1 MRALWDNRP
10 VATASRQTERSRQ
23 TDQKVAESA
32 ANAVRRDG
40 FDQMALTRVAADA
53 GYSSGV
59 IYARCDDRSELMVL
73 AWEKS
78 FWPSLAEV
86 LDAAFTAM
94 VTRDSDALDTALDLW
109 RERTSATTV
118 PDIGSAA
125 EVIVAARRD
134 EVVSEVIHADMAEL
148 MSRHGAGPDASGPVR
163 ELLVL
168 TAATLLGTALLNSAM
183 PEDTEI
189 RIDPKPLLQLFI
201 SGDQATVPASAAK
214 EDLAPVVIP
223 STGDEVRDALIN
235 ATEYV
240 IARSGVHRATV
251 SRIARRANISV
262 GAIYGL
268 YENKETLVLDCVSVV
283 HQPRAK
289 QDLAAWLRIGTE
301 DIRAAMSLNL
311 RQSLSDAHAQW
322 RNFRI
327 EYLVAARHSPA
338 LARLVEDFNVDTIE
352 GANASSPLKL
362 LRGIPS
368 RGTIVGLAVMAT
380 VDPTICRL
388 EWNWFPIG

>member
-1 MRALWDNRP
+1 MRALWDNRG
-10 VATASRQTERSRQ
+10 VATASKQTERSRQ

-86 LDAAFTAM
+86 LDAAFGAM
-94 VTRDSDALDTALDLW
+94 VGRDGAALDAALDLW
-109 RERTSATTV
+109 RERTSSTTI
-118 PDIGSAA
+118 PDIGSAV

-134 EVVSEVIHADMAEL
+134 EVVSEVVHADISALMA
-148 MSRHGAGPDASGPVR
+148 RHGVGPDATGPVR

-168 TAATLLGTALLNSAM
+168 TASTLLGTALLNSAM

-189 RIDPKPLLQLFI
+189 RIDPRPLLQLFI
-201 SGDQATVPASAAK
+201 SGQPATTPASTTT
-214 EDLAPVVIP
+214 EDLPPVAIP

-283 HQPRAK
+283 HQPQAK
-289 QDLAAWLRIGTE
+289 QDLAAWLRIGAE
-301 DIRAAMSLNL
+301 DIRTTMSLTL

-352 GANASSPLKL
+352 GANASSSRKL
-362 LRGIPS
+362 LRGVPA

-388 EWNWFPIG
+388 GWNWFPIG

>member
-1 MRALWDNRP
+1 MSP
-10 VATASRQTERSRQ
+10 VSKQTERSRQ
-23 TDQKVAESA
+23 TDQKVADSA

-78 FWPSLAEV
+78 FWPSLSEV
-86 LDAAFTAM
+86 LDTAFTAM
-94 VTRDSDALDTALDLW
+94 VNRDPSALDSAIDMWT
-109 RERTSATTV
+109 ERTSAACI
-118 PDIGSAA
+118 PDIGSAV
-125 EVIVAARRD
+125 EVIIAARRD
-134 EVVSEVIHADMAEL
+134 EVVSEVVHSDIAAL
-148 MSRHGAGPDASGPVR
+148 MSRHGAGPHAAGPVR

-183 PEDTEI
+183 PDDTEI
-189 RIDPKPLLQLFI
+189 RIDPRPLLHLFI
-201 SGDQATVPASAAK
+201 AGEPVTEPAMATA
-214 EDLAPVVIP
+214 ETLP
-223 STGDEVRDALIN
+223 SIDFPTTGDEVRDALIR
-235 ATEYV
+235 ATLYV

-283 HQPRAK
+283 HPPQARR
-289 QDLAAWLRIGTE
+289 DLAEWLKIGTSG
-301 DIRAAMSLNL
+301 IRPTMSRTL
-311 RQSLSDAHAQW
+311 RQSLSADHDQW
-322 RNFRI
+322 RAFRI

-338 LARLVEDFNVDTIE
+338 LARLIEDFNVDTIE
-352 GANASSPLKL
+352 GANATIPNGL
-362 LRGIPS
+362 LRGVPA
-368 RGTIVGLAVMAT
+368 RGTIVGLSIFAT
-380 VDPTICRL
+380 VDPTISSL
-388 EWNWFPIG
+388 DWSWFPIN